1 MRLLYCVQTNFLKLL
16 PIPPLNFY
24 TKRKRVNRQ
33 PAARFYNKQIIA
45 NRMIKGRAMLKK
57 LPPPF
62 PLTPAPLG
70 SVSPRG
76 WLRREFTVQ
85 KNGLS
90 GHIDEIWD
98 DLGKHSGWLGGA
110 GENWERGPYY
120 LDGLVPLAYALDD
133 DALKAK
139 AQPWIDWMLNSQRAD
154 GFFGPRDNLDWWPRM
169 VALKVLTQYAEA
181 THDPRV
187 IPFLD
192 RYFRFQLRALPNQP
206 LSMWAAARGQEQ
218 LLPMLW
224 LYRKTG
230 EPYLLELA
238 NILRQQSYDWSSF
251 FTHFPYEKT
260 THAYL
265 NRTLFL
271 AAKRVTLMQDWTAKR
286 LKRARIRQGKP
297 FAPPTPK
304 TKAQI
309 EKDKSSLFLQAFHK
323 THSVNLAMALKMPAL
338 DAFFGGDAAG
348 LSAAKAG
355 LHAIERYHGLANGL
369 FSGDEHLNGH
379 SPTVGAEL
387 CLAAELLFSLQ
398 TLLAATGEA
407 QYAERIEQIAYN
419 AWPAT
424 FTPDMCAHQYVQQVN
439 QIEVSRKKRGWY
451 DAYAEANLFG
461 LAPNFG
467 CCAANMHQGWPK
479 LTGALVMPHEGGVT
493 LPVYAPCAAT
503 VAVGG
508 TRIRLIEDTN
518 YPFDGAI
525 HVSIDQIENESHAL
539 NFSLRLRLPSWAE
552 SFALYYNVEQILLAP
567 DDGYLVL
574 TKPFAANDQ
583 IKLILPLTLRLQPE
597 AAGGVTVHYGALLL
611 ALPIA
616 ADARVLRGTPPFADF
631 AFFPREEWRYG
642 VCQTALSQAIITT
655 REPGTLPF
663 DTNEPPIMVSLPL
676 APAPHW
682 KERQHSAAKVPAPYP
697 ASEKALVT
705 KTLIPY
711 GCTQLRIAQFPI
723 ATIEEEHA

>member
-1 MRLLYCVQTNFLKLL
+1 
-16 PIPPLNFY
+16 
-24 TKRKRVNRQ
+24 
-33 PAARFYNKQIIA
+33 
-45 NRMIKGRAMLKK
+45 MLKK

-85 KNGLS
+85 KSGLT
-90 GHIDEIWD
+90 GHIDEIWE
-98 DLGKHSGWLGGA
+98 DLGKQSGWLGGM

-139 AQPWIDWMLNSQRAD
+139 AQPWIEWMLASQRED
-154 GFFGPRDNLDWWPRM
+154 GFFGPHDNLDWWPRM

-181 THDPRV
+181 TRDPRV
-187 IPFLD
+187 VPFLD
-192 RYFRFQLRALPNQP
+192 RYFRFQLHELPNQP

-230 EPYLLELA
+230 EAYLLELA
-238 NILRQQSYDWSSF
+238 NILRQQSYDWSAF

-265 NRTLFL
+265 NRPLFL

-286 LKRARIRQGKP
+286 QKRARIRQGKP
-297 FAPPTPK
+297 IVPPKPK
-304 TKAQI
+304 TKEEI
-309 EKDKSSLFLQAFHK
+309 EKGNASPFLQAFHK

-348 LSAAKAG
+348 TAAAKAG
-355 LHAIERYHGLANGL
+355 LDAITRYHGLANGL
-369 FSGDEHLNGH
+369 FSGDEHLNGR
-379 SPTVGAEL
+379 SPAVGAEL

-398 TLLAATGEA
+398 TLLAATGDA
-407 QYAERIEQIAYN
+407 LYAERIEQIVYN

-451 DAYAEANLFG
+451 DAYSEANLFG

-479 LTGALVMPHEGGVT
+479 LLSALVMPHAGGVT
-493 LPVYAPCAAT
+493 LPVFAPCTAT
-503 VAVGG
+503 VEIGG
-508 TRIRLIEDTN
+508 TQIQLTEETN
-518 YPFDGAI
+518 YPFAGEI
-525 HVSIDQIENESHAL
+525 LVIINQIANESQAL
-539 NFSLRLRLPSWAE
+539 DFSLRLRLPSWAE
-552 SFALYYNVEQILLAP
+552 SFALYYNGEQIALAP
-567 DDGYLVL
+567 ESGYLVL
-574 TKPFAANDQ
+574 NRIFLANDR
-583 IKLILPLTLRLQPE
+583 IRLILPLRLRLVPE
-597 AAGGVTVHYGALLL
+597 AADSATVHYGALQL
-611 ALPIA
+611 ALPLA
-616 ADARVLRGTPPFADF
+616 AKTRIVRRTPPFADYEF
-631 AFFPREEWRYG
+631 LPCEEWRYG
-642 VCQTALSQAIITT
+642 VCQAALSHATITA
-655 REPGTLPF
+655 REPGVLPF
-663 DTNEPPIMVSLPL
+663 DTNEPPLTVLLPL

-682 KERQHSAAKVPAPYP
+682 RARQNSAGDVPAPYST
-697 ASEKALVT
+697 SEQNLVI

-723 ATIEEEHA
+723 ATIEEEHT